1 MQKLHFN
8 PQIVV
13 AFQDIRYKYS
23 VHPHKIF
30 PLKLGG
36 VLIDLMLKSLAHWNR
51 GSWKLYEIIEIEMG
65 YTHNANQKTM

>member
-51 GSWKLYEIIEIEMG
+51 GS
-65 YTHNANQKTM
+65 